1 MRKGFLDRA
10 WRLLGSMK
18 FAIYL
23 FITMALLSLF
33 SLLIAEFIPAV
44 SIGSPFVEFFKLS
57 DPFRA
62 WWFRLLLGILSAS
75 LTFCIIQRGP
85 ALIRQAFSR
94 TFIYDPE
101 ALKTFKSY
109 SRFESPAGDAWI
121 SVHLKQRG
129 LSVRRDEC
137 GDTVAISGCAG
148 SLSRLGPLLNHLGIL
163 LLIIGGLAVNITGY
177 RVQVSG
183 EAGDTVTRPEWDFDL
198 FIDNFEIIYHPLSIN
213 QWVETPDSRRGKVI
227 ELRGDS
233 AMVMLSVH
241 HDASQHR
248 WFHVDS
254 LRNDFLV
261 REGERSTPYPGNVKS
276 YVTSA
281 VMIADGA
288 RLPARQI
295 EVNHPLRFR
304 GYRFY
309 QSSFEAGGVVTEV
322 DMAGITV
329 TPTGY
334 RTILDVRRE
343 RGRWII
349 WAGLLICTLGLM
361 LLYSMNYRRAWAVV
375 IRGADGRDT
384 VHLAVKC
391 TRNDYRFYQYFDDLT
406 VEQR

>member
-10 WRLLGSMK
+10 WRLPGSMK

-23 FITMALLSLF
+23 FIITALLSLF
-33 SLLIAEFIPAV
+33 SLLIAEFIPAE

-62 WWFRLLLGILSAS
+62 WWFRLLLTILSAS
-75 LTFCIIQRGP
+75 LTFCIIRRGP

-94 TFIYDPE
+94 TFVHDPE

-109 SRFESPAGDAWI
+109 RRFETSAGDAWI
-121 SVHLKQRG
+121 SGHLRRRG
-129 LSVRRDEC
+129 LSVRRDER
-137 GDTVAISGCAG
+137 GDTVAISGCSG
-148 SLSRLGPLLNHLGIL
+148 SLSRLGPLLNHLGML
-163 LLIIGGLAVNITGY
+163 LLIIGGLAVSITGY

-198 FIDNFEIIYHPLSIN
+198 FIDNFKIIYHPLSIN
-213 QWVETPDSRRGKVI
+213 QWVETTDSRRCKVI
-227 ELRGDS
+227 ELRDDS

-254 LRNDFLV
+254 LRNDFLI
-261 REGERSTPYPGNVKS
+261 REGDRSTPYQGNVKS

-281 VMIADGA
+281 VLITDKA
-288 RLPARQI
+288 RLPARRI

-322 DMAGITV
+322 DIAGITI

-334 RTILDVRRE
+334 RTILDVRHE

-361 LLYSMNYRRAWAVV
+361 LLYSMNHRRAWAVV
-375 IRGADGRDT
+375 IRRTGGCDT
-384 VHLAVKC
+384 VHLAVRC
-391 TRNDYRFYQYFDDLT
+391 SRSDYRFYQYFDDLT
-406 VEQR
+406 VDQ